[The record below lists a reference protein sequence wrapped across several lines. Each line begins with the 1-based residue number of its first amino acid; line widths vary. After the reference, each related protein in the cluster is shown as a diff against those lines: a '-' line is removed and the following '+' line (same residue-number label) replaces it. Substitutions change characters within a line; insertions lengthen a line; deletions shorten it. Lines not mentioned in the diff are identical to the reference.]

1 MAQFFSALFFSL
13 AAAGAALF
21 VFRMLRKDWHRVV
34 SILGRAELEGAR
46 ALAAPRV
53 RIRVQ
58 AWSAQDRR
66 CAKPLRAAA

>member
-21 VFRMLRKDWHRVV
+21 VFRMLRNDWDRVV
-34 SILGRAELEGAR
+34 AILGGEELENAR

-53 RIRVQ
+53 RVRMRS
-58 AWSAQDRR
+58 WSAQDRR
-66 CAKPLRAAA
+66 RVQPLRAAA